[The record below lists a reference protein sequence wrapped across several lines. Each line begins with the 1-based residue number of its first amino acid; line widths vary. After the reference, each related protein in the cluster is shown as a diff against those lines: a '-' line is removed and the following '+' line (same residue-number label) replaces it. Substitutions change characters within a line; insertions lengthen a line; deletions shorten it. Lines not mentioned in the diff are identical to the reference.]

1 MRYELRLNNGVFHVF
16 DTVWYT
22 AIDAFPKHQQE
33 QATKRVATLNS
44 R

>member
-1 MRYELRLNNGVFHVF
+1 MRYEVRFNNGVFHVF

-33 QATKRVATLNS
+33 QAAKTVARLNA